1 MTTIDK
7 IKELRS
13 GGHNID
19 SLISL
24 LERKEETRQLNK
36 HWWTF
41 EDGRNVCE
49 FCKVLYRFDILDGSC
64 ETALSKP
71 AYFIGTENGIE
82 DVDRFDGLP
91 GYEKPDHKNPFFDA
105 LLDNTDQLIKSQLVS
120 DFKVIELQNKLDA
133 ANAKNKSL
141 QNKLDALDKLS
152 SALSKELIDARCTVV
167 RVLSERSELLL
178 DLSIKEGIIE
188 DQRDQW

>member
-1 MTTIDK
+1 MITIDK

-24 LERKEETRQLNK
+24 LERKEEIKRLNK

-64 ETALSKP
+64 ETATTKP
-71 AYFIGTENGIE
+71 AYFVGAENGIE
-82 DVDRFDGLP
+82 DIDGFEGLP

-105 LLDNTDQLIKSQLVS
+105 LLDSTDQLIKSQLAS

-133 ANAKNKSL
+133 AN
-141 QNKLDALDKLS
+141 KLS
-152 SALSKELIDARCTVV
+152 SALAKEVIEAKSKIQSLEA
-167 RVLSERSELLL
+167 ERSELLEGLEDAKEMML
-178 DLSIKEGIIE
+178 DR
-188 DQRDQW
+188 RDEY